1 MFGSYGRIK
10 LAAPFGSQL
19 NANWHSLRRTPLRL
33 KELALFTFLRLD
45 RMDQSR
51 GRVEKQGRSES
62 IKNRN
67 QNSEREEFEMNGV
80 ELKEQEERRKAKW
93 KGLRRCKA
101 ELRSWKSKV
110 GNAGRNKGS
119 RKESRQNGAGCFR
132 GKRKSM
138 DGRLL
143 LSE

>member
-1 MFGSYGRIK
+1 
-10 LAAPFGSQL
+10 
-19 NANWHSLRRTPLRL
+19 
-33 KELALFTFLRLD
+33 
-45 RMDQSR
+45 MDQSR
-51 GRVEKQGRSES
+51 GKVEKQGRSES